1 MRRKPTVAAA
11 RRPRR
16 DEQSPVDRA
25 YGLLIKVGG
34 GAAAIASII
43 GIVATVTQFRG
54 DGEAENLRFT
64 LDAPEVT
71 PMLHSDFLQREG
83 NSTEGLS
90 PADLK
95 TPGVAV
101 DYSATWER
109 AKKHHEYRTTVALFE
124 RRGRLS
130 HKLKV
135 RPGPQLRLDGP
146 TDQCGCSDFIDVPP
160 RKGPFFVAVAV
171 YDTGRT
177 PLARRISALF
187 SGA

>member
-1 MRRKPTVAAA
+1 MRRKRTVAAA
-11 RRPRR
+11 RGRRR

-34 GAAAIASII
+34 GAAAIASIV

-54 DGEAENLRFT
+54 GSETEHLRFT
-64 LDAPEVT
+64 LSAPVVT
-71 PMLHSDFLQREG
+71 PMLHGDFLDREG
-83 NSTEGLS
+83 SSTEGLS
-90 PADLK
+90 KPDLR

-109 AKKHHEYRTTVALFE
+109 ATKHHEYRTTVALFE

-130 HKLKV
+130 HKLEE

-146 TDQCGCSDFIDVPP
+146 TDQCGCSDFINVPP

-177 PLARRISALF
+177 PLARKTSALF